1 MLLLS
6 ATKTRA
12 LRATNTA
19 SCPGSKRSL
28 GTTGKL
34 VVLQQSQSQGLD
46 PRICFSM
53 KLLKNHQKSPS
64 ILRCKT
70 AAVRNSP
77 GLSRAP
83 DQLGICLKLS
93 PPSVLFVFEYLHYL
107 VALVLWCC
115 RLPEL
120 LESKSPSGPLMVI
133 HSSCGSAQLG
143 DTWFV
148 ANR

>member
-12 LRATNTA
+12 LRATNTT

-28 GTTGKL
+28 GTRGEL
-34 VVLQQSQSQGLD
+34 VVLQQSQSQWLE

-64 ILRCKT
+64 ILGGET

-83 DQLGICLKLS
+83 ALLGTCLKLS
-93 PPSVLFVFEYLHYL
+93 LPSVLFVFEYLHHL

-115 RLPEL
+115 RLPDL
-120 LESKSPSGPLMVI
+120 LESKSLSGPLMVI

-148 ANR
+148 ANH